1 MVQSLG
7 GQTRKNRA
15 KIYGSPRFA
24 QRDAADKEWNSR
36 KGRTDQ
42 RLETARSKIPND
54 PDRFS
59 PSNFRDKKCIHISKE
74 GRKEGFRPV
83 STKIPRP
90 CTGYPAEW
98 IPGGIAWEVFV
109 REKENVGIV
118 EFGLKIIAYTKFG
131 WINKGGLL
139 GERED
144 SIYFRLPV
152 PSRSGMIY
160 AERVPRLH
168 AAGEFSLS
176 ALHPAVSPG
185 WQSVALPS
193 LSPGPP
199 STSPSAL
206 RCIFLG

>member
-74 GRKEGFRPV
+74 GRKEGRISSSFHEN
-83 STKIPRP
+83 ST
-90 CTGYPAEW
+90 TLHW
-98 IPGGIAWEVFV
+98 IPCRVDTWRYRV
-109 REKENVGIV
+109 
-118 EFGLKIIAYTKFG
+118 
-131 WINKGGLL
+131 GGLC
-139 GERED
+139 
-144 SIYFRLPV
+144 
-152 PSRSGMIY
+152 SRKGKCRNRGIWIKNY
-160 AERVPRLH
+160 RVYKVWLDK
-168 AAGEFSLS
+168 
-176 ALHPAVSPG
+176 
-185 WQSVALPS
+185 
-193 LSPGPP
+193 
-199 STSPSAL
+199 
-206 RCIFLG
+206 

>member
-74 GRKEGFRPV
+74 GRKEGRI